1 MVTKKEI
8 NVTLLAP
15 LTRNNRIKAKS
26 RQDTTVISRISTPF
40 TYSSVMAI
48 LRKISEHIAM
58 NCLKLVISKIPES
71 KSFVNRSKLT
81 ARR

>member
-15 LTRNNRIKAKS
+15 LTRNNKIKAKS

-48 LRKISEHIAM
+48 KIT
-58 NCLKLVISKIPES
+58 ISATKHTVVKKPFRPPKPSSIPS
-71 KSFVNRSKLT
+71 KRMT
-81 ARR
+81 AAATQ